1 MINIEKLL
9 EIAKNPEPF
18 EEGTQEIWLDPD
30 RADLVLKGHF
40 DENIP
45 GGSRDSSFI
54 DETIDFINNLA
65 PVEKYKKVID
75 LGCGPGLYS
84 QRLAMR
90 GYDVVGVDFNQNS
103 IDYAI
108 REAQEKNLS
117 IDYRNEDITNIDLEN
132 DFDLALLIYQIYGVF
147 NPTKRKKILSNIHRG
162 LKPGGLVLLDVLSDT
177 SYEKFEPKIVW
188 VLSNEGSIFSDKSHL
203 TLYAALKYP
212 DKVTVERSILV
223 FDDGELVNY
232 NYWNQNFTIE
242 DLEKEADEAGFTLEK
257 VYADVNG
264 GEYVNNSESFA
275 AVLKKK

>member
-1 MINIEKLL
+1 M
-9 EIAKNPEPF
+9 
-18 EEGTQEIWLDPD
+18 G
-30 RADLVLKGHF
+30 ADLVLKGHF

-45 GGSRDSSFI
+45 GGSRNSRFI
-54 DETIDFINNLA
+54 DETIDFVNNLA
-65 PVEKYKKVID
+65 PVENYKKVID

-117 IDYRNEDITNIDLEN
+117 IDYRNEDITNIELEN
-132 DFDLALLIYQIYGVF
+132 DFD
-147 NPTKRKKILSNIHRG
+147 
-162 LKPGGLVLLDVLSDT
+162 GLVLLDVLSDT

-188 VLSNEGSIFSDKSHL
+188 TLSNEGSIFSDKRHL
-203 TLYAALKYP
+203 TLYAAPKYP
-212 DKVTVERSILV
+212 NKVTVERSILV

-232 NYWNQNFTIE
+232 NYWNQNFSIE
-242 DLEKEADEAGFTLEK
+242 DLEKEVDEAGFTLEK

-264 GEYVNNSESFA
+264 GEYVNNSEFFA

>member
-1 MINIEKLL
+1 M
-9 EIAKNPEPF
+9 
-18 EEGTQEIWLDPD
+18 
-30 RADLVLKGHF
+30 KGHF

>member
-1 MINIEKLL
+1 MIHIEKLL

-30 RADLVLKGHF
+30 RADLVLKAHF

-45 GGSRDSSFI
+45 GGSRESSFI

-108 REAQEKNLS
+108 REAQENNLS
-117 IDYRNEDITNIDLEN
+117 IDYRNEDITNIELEN
-132 DFDLALLIYQIYGVF
+132 DFDLALLIYQIYGMF
-147 NPTKRKKILSNIHRG
+147 NPNNRKKILSNIHRG
-162 LKPGGLVLLDVLSDT
+162 LKPGGLVLLDVLSEN
-177 SYEKFEPKIVW
+177 SYEKFEPNIVW
-188 VLSNEGSIFSDKSHL
+188 MLSNEGSLLSDKTHL

-212 DKVTVERSILV
+212 NKVTLARNILV
-223 FDDGELVNY
+223 FDDGKLVNY
-232 NYWNQNFTIE
+232 NYWNQNFSIE